1 MSSRLL
7 ASSPLAV
14 QRGILGAVLLIASW
28 EGLARGLHLP
38 PYVLP
43 AVSEILA
50 AVWSRR
56 AMLGDAAAYTLL
68 EALIGYGIGCLVGI
82 GLAVAIVIVPA
93 LRAVILPAATA
104 INSVPVVGYSPL
116 IMLWFGISI
125 ASKVIMVAMAVS
137 FTVFLSMLAGLD
149 RVDRRAID
157 LMRSFGSGRLS
168 TLWRLQLPTALPLLL
183 AGMRVSTVRSVI
195 IAIVTEMLGAYGG
208 LGWVIYQAVLQID
221 FVQVWSAI
229 FVASAASLAFFGLV
243 GFLER
248 KILFWR

>member
-1 MSSRLL
+1 MSRLL
-7 ASSPLAV
+7 VSPPLAV
-14 QRGILGAVLLIASW
+14 QRAILGAILLVACW
-28 EGLARGLHLP
+28 EALARGLHLP
-38 PYVLP
+38 AYVLP

-50 AVWSRR
+50 TVWSKRT
-56 AMLGDAAAYTLL
+56 LLSEAAGYTLF
-68 EALIGYGIGCLVGI
+68 EALAGYALGCLIGI
-82 GLAVAIVIVPA
+82 GLAVAIA
-93 LRAVILPAATA
+93 LLPGLRSVILPVATA

-116 IMLWFGISI
+116 VLLWFGIGVV
-125 ASKVIMVAMAVS
+125 SKVVMVAVVVS
-137 FTVFLSMLAGLD
+137 FTVFLPTLAGLD

-157 LMRSFGSGRLS
+157 LLRSFGAGRLDI
-168 TLWRLQLPTALPLLL
+168 LWRLQLPTALPLLF

-195 IAIVTEMLGAYGG
+195 VALVTEMLGAYGG

-248 KILFWR
+248 RILFWT

>member
-1 MSSRLL
+1 MSRFL
-7 ASSPLAV
+7 ASPPLAV
-14 QRGILGAVLLIASW
+14 QRGIFGAVLLIACW

-38 PYVLP
+38 AYVLP

-50 AVWSRR
+50 AVWSKW
-56 AMLGDAAAYTLL
+56 ALLGNAAGYTLL
-68 EALIGYGIGCLVGI
+68 EALVGYGIGCLIGI
-82 GLAVAIVIVPA
+82 GLAVAITMVPA
-93 LRAVILPAATA
+93 LRGVILPVATA

-116 IMLWFGISI
+116 ILLWFGIGVV
-125 ASKVIMVAMAVS
+125 SKVVMVAMTVS
-137 FTVFLSMLAGLD
+137 FTVFLSTLAGLD
-149 RVDRRAID
+149 RVDRRAVD

-195 IAIVTEMLGAYGG
+195 VAIVTEMLGAYGG

-229 FVASAASLAFFGLV
+229 FVASVASLAFFGLV

-248 KILFWR
+248 KVLFWT